1 MAEIVDPEEQRAR
14 LEKEFAEAE
23 SQVQRLEKLLASQ
36 FAEKAPQNV
45 VEKER
50 QKLAEYQDTLE
61 KITAQLDSQ
70 ANNS

>member
-1 MAEIVDPEEQRAR
+1 MVDPEEQRAR
-14 LEKEFAEAE
+14 LEKEFAETE

-50 QKLAEYQDTLE
+50 QKLAEYQDTLS
-61 KITAQLDSQ
+61 KISDQLD
-70 ANNS
+70 ALTNSN